1 MQSYK
6 LYLGDLQIIVQ
17 GNL

>member
-6 LYLGDLQIIVQ
+6 L
-17 GNL
+17 

>member
-6 LYLGDLQIIVQ
+6 LK
-17 GNL
+17 

>member
-6 LYLGDLQIIVQ
+6 K
-17 GNL
+17 NKK

>member
-6 LYLGDLQIIVQ
+6 KLIISYWRIAT
-17 GNL
+17 L

>member
-6 LYLGDLQIIVQ
+6 LYLDDLQIIVQ